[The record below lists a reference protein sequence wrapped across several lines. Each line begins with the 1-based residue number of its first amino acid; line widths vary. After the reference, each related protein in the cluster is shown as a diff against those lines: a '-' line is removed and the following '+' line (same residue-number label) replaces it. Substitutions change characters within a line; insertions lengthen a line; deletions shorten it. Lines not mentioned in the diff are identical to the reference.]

1 MVLLVALLDVGEAIG
16 FSSFTVLT
24 YYAITNASALT
35 LARRERRWPRPVA
48 AVGLAGCVL
57 VAASLP
63 ARTVLAGLGVLAL
76 GLVAFGIS
84 RLPRRSRRRPRTAR

>member
-1 MVLLVALLDVGEAIG
+1 VGACAAILVAVLDTGEAIG

-35 LARRERRWPRPVA
+35 LARHERRWPRPVA
-48 AVGLAGCVL
+48 ALGLAGCVA

-63 ARTVLAGLGVLAL
+63 ARTVLAGLIVLTA
-76 GLVAFGIS
+76 GLVTFGIS
-84 RLPRRSRRRPRTAR
+84 RAIRLGR